1 MPQRSFIWILASS
14 GFASTF
20 SGRAVEPM
28 VGIIARDLATPVET
42 AALLAAA
49 FALPYAFI
57 QPILGPIGDALGKE
71 RVMKVCLAL
80 LVLALVGST
89 LAPDITTLFALRI
102 VAGAAAGGVIP
113 LALALVGDRVEMARR
128 QVAIS
133 RLLIAVITGQL
144 VGSSLAGILAAFIGW
159 RGVFVISAVMMV
171 VAFVATL
178 TGFRNAPRGA
188 AFDLGTALRRYGE
201 ILRNPRARLLFGFV
215 FVEAIAVFS
224 IFPYLAPLLEERGQ
238 GGSAEAGLAL
248 AGFAIGGLV
257 YSALVRWMLATLG
270 LRLMLVAGGIISA
283 AAFLAF
289 GLAGSWQM
297 DTLAMLAL
305 GTGFYMLHNSFQTQV
320 TELAPQAR
328 ASAVA
333 LHAFSFFCGQAL
345 GVVVFGFGLRA
356 IGLLPSMAISAV
368 AILLVGLAAAAT
380 LTRPGQPRAL

>member
-80 LVLALVGST
+80 LVLALFGST

-144 VGSSLAGILAAFIGW
+144 IGSSLAGILAALIGW

>member
-188 AFDLGTALRRYGE
+188 AFDLRTALRRYGE

>member
-80 LVLALVGST
+80 LVLALIGST

>member
-57 QPILGPIGDALGKE
+57 QPILGPVGDALGKE

-80 LVLALVGST
+80 LVLALFGST

>member
-89 LAPDITTLFALRI
+89 LAPDITMLFALRI

-356 IGLLPSMAISAV
+356 IGLLPSMTISAV

>member
-57 QPILGPIGDALGKE
+57 QPILGPVGDALGKE

-80 LVLALVGST
+80 LVLALFGST

-144 VGSSLAGILAAFIGW
+144 VGSSLAWILAAFIGW

>member
-80 LVLALVGST
+80 LVLALFGST

-144 VGSSLAGILAAFIGW
+144 VGSSLAGIVAAFIGW

>member
-71 RVMKVCLAL
+71 RVMKVCLVL
-80 LVLALVGST
+80 LMLALVGST
-89 LAPDITTLFALRI
+89 LAPDIATLFALRI

-178 TGFRNAPRGA
+178 TGFRNTPRGA

-380 LTRPGQPRAL
+380 LTRPSQPRAL

>member
-1 MPQRSFIWILASS
+1 MSPRNLILILATS
-14 GFASTF
+14 GFAGTF
-20 SGRAVEPM
+20 SSRAVEPM
-28 VGIIARDLATPVET
+28 VGVIARDLQSSPQTI
-42 AALLAAA
+42 ALLSAA

-57 QPILGPIGDALGKE
+57 QPILGPVGDALGKE

-80 LVLALVGST
+80 LVLALFGST

-144 VGSSLAGILAAFIGW
+144 IGSSLAGILAAFIGW
-159 RGVFVISAVMMV
+159 RGVLVISAVMMV

-257 YSALVRWMLATLG
+257 DSALVRWMLATLG

>member
-80 LVLALVGST
+80 LVLALIGST

-144 VGSSLAGILAAFIGW
+144 IGSSLAGILAAFIGW

-171 VAFVATL
+171 VAFAATL
-178 TGFRNAPRGA
+178 AGFRNAPRGA

-201 ILRNPRARLLFGFV
+201 ILRNRRARLLFAFV

>member
-89 LAPDITTLFALRI
+89 LAPDITMLFALRI

-144 VGSSLAGILAAFIGW
+144 VSSSLAGILAAFIGW

-270 LRLMLVAGGIISA
+270 LRLMLVAGGIFSA

>member
-178 TGFRNAPRGA
+178 TGFRNTPRGA

-380 LTRPGQPRAL
+380 LTRPSQPRAL

>member
-42 AALLAAA
+42 AALLAAG

-80 LVLALVGST
+80 LVLALIGST

-144 VGSSLAGILAAFIGW
+144 IGSSLAGILAALIGW

-188 AFDLGTALRRYGE
+188 AFDLGTALWRYGE
-201 ILRNPRARLLFGFV
+201 ILRNRRARLLFGFV

>member
-1 MPQRSFIWILASS
+1 
-14 GFASTF
+14 
-20 SGRAVEPM
+20 
-28 VGIIARDLATPVET
+28 
-42 AALLAAA
+42 
-49 FALPYAFI
+49 
-57 QPILGPIGDALGKE
+57 
-71 RVMKVCLAL
+71 
-80 LVLALVGST
+80 
-89 LAPDITTLFALRI
+89 

-144 VGSSLAGILAAFIGW
+144 IGSSLAGILAAFIGW

-171 VAFVATL
+171 VAFAATL
-178 TGFRNAPRGA
+178 AGFRNAPRGA

-201 ILRNPRARLLFGFV
+201 ILRNRRARLLFGFV

-356 IGLLPSMAISAV
+356 IGLLPSMTISAV

>member
-1 MPQRSFIWILASS
+1 
-14 GFASTF
+14 
-20 SGRAVEPM
+20 
-28 VGIIARDLATPVET
+28 
-42 AALLAAA
+42 
-49 FALPYAFI
+49 
-57 QPILGPIGDALGKE
+57 
-71 RVMKVCLAL
+71 MKVCLAL

-178 TGFRNAPRGA
+178 TGFRNTPRGA